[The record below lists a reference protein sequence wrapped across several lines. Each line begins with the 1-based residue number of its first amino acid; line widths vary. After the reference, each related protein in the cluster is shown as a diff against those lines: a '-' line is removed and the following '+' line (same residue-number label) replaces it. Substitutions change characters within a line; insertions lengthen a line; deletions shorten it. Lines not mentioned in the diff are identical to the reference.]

1 MNAERLKRYN
11 DKLNH
16 ISKRVFEIKEW
27 NGDYSIDAF
36 IADERTK
43 LATYKAFQEIVDAIM
58 DIAAMICKDSKI
70 TPSDDYTNIDA
81 LYENRIISKN
91 VQKTLIESNGLRNRL
106 VHWYN
111 KIDDA
116 LAFESIQTLIPNL
129 EKFMEEIKNWIKKKL
144 KKD

>member
-1 MNAERLKRYN
+1 
-11 DKLNH
+11 LNH

-27 NGDYSIDAF
+27 NGDYSIDSF

-111 KIDDA
+111 KLDDA
-116 LAFESIQTLIPNL
+116 LAFESIQTLIPNI
-129 EKFMEEIKNWIKKKL
+129 EEFREEIKNWIKKKL